1 MKRSH
6 RLRLILGDQLSFDLT
21 SLQCLNTKSDTA
33 LLVEVMEEASHV
45 PHHPQKNT
53 LTFSAMRHFAEELQ
67 KQGIR
72 VEYVTLEDPKNSNPT
87 QIARLV
93 ESVPKHHPA
102 SFLPGADVHFYPSKS
117 LQYLPA

>member
-72 VEYVTLEDPKNSNPT
+72 VEYLTLDHPKNSG
-87 QIARLV
+87 
-93 ESVPKHHPA
+93 SVPSELRRWQALLQPGNTHH
-102 SFLPGADVHFYPSKS
+102 
-117 LQYLPA
+117 